1 VGALAALIYHMAEDN
16 ADALWVVVGRIVVS
30 FLLELVY
37 PWIAGRKLG
46 IC

>member
-1 VGALAALIYHMAEDN
+1 MAEDN
-16 ADALWVVVGRIVVS
+16 ADALRVVVGRIVVS

-37 PWIAGRKLG
+37 PGIAGRKLG